1 MLPLKEIINSRL
13 RKKLLQLHMIGQRY
27 IQNLTLDKY
36 LFGLKVSQ
44 GDKSEENTKHMQ
56 AQINKN

>member
-1 MLPLKEIINSRL
+1 
-13 RKKLLQLHMIGQRY
+13 MIGQRY